1 MMERFENRNDAG
13 KLLAE
18 KLTSYRGR
26 KDVLVLGLPRGGVP
40 VAYEVATKL
49 DLPLD
54 ILLFRKLGVPGQEEF
69 AFGAIASGGTCFI
82 NDELVHTLQM
92 PDSLVAQV
100 IEREKRELERREK
113 LYRGNRPAP
122 DVRGK
127 TVIIADDGLATGS
140 TMMSAVMAIKHLYAK
155 EIVVAVPVC
164 APDTCRELRRNVNT
178 FCTCVYAPEHFYAVG
193 LWYKDFHAVTD
204 DEVSSLLEKA
214 GSGAIYATA
223 CSESRL

>member
-1 MMERFENRNDAG
+1 MNSFIRSRCPIHW
-13 KLLAE
+13 
-18 KLTSYRGR
+18 S
-26 KDVLVLGLPRGGVP
+26 
-40 VAYEVATKL
+40 
-49 DLPLD
+49 
-54 ILLFRKLGVPGQEEF
+54 RKLSNGRNGNWNVAKSFTGV
-69 AFGAIASGGTCFI
+69 T
-82 NDELVHTLQM
+82 
-92 PDSLVAQV
+92 
-100 IEREKRELERREK
+100 
-113 LYRGNRPAP
+113 
-122 DVRGK
+122 
-127 TVIIADDGLATGS
+127 
-140 TMMSAVMAIKHLYAK
+140 AIKHLYAK